1 MGNPKDRPEQDGGGA
16 ALSFDDVLGR
26 LDAAIADMNAIH
38 TKLHTFKVV
47 PELDLRKLPKPGPPK
62 LGVWTGE
69 LRPRPSDPT
78 PDQLWAAWKA
88 GGVNWVGGLDRRTA
102 RALARVV
109 ADPSLGG
116 RFLDAPGLLGRLLGV
131 LRPFAQVQLAAR
143 LYFLR
148 HPPHPALNN
157 LGFGW
162 ESEALPRW
170 WAAVGP
176 ALPPAAVVAQG
187 IATAVQRGVAALP
200 ADLDLPDLDLG
211 GKWELAI
218 AQAAPITS
226 ADHAEALLHFLDGG
240 PVSSPKPVRPAA
252 AVALRAW
259 VAATERGERVG
270 REVARALSLRVGS
283 PFGGEAAG
291 RWVAVPELLPKVRA
305 WLAGEVLEV
314 VFEHLHPTIAGH
326 QLAARKAFWRGY
338 TGRVLRVWVA
348 VSDNIKKRKA
358 LDHPDVRKIREA
370 MGTDLKVM
378 DLNGGAEQALVWM
391 HLQGGTA
398 KW

>member
-1 MGNPKDRPEQDGGGA
+1 
-16 ALSFDDVLGR
+16 
-26 LDAAIADMNAIH
+26 
-38 TKLHTFKVV
+38 
-47 PELDLRKLPKPGPPK
+47 
-62 LGVWTGE
+62 
-69 LRPRPSDPT
+69 
-78 PDQLWAAWKA
+78 
-88 GGVNWVGGLDRRTA
+88 
-102 RALARVV
+102 
-109 ADPSLGG
+109 
-116 RFLDAPGLLGRLLGV
+116 
-131 LRPFAQVQLAAR
+131 VQLAAR

-170 WAAVGP
+170 WSAVGP

-200 ADLDLPDLDLG
+200 ADLDLPDLDVA

-314 VFEHLHPTIAGH
+314 VFEHLRPTIAGH
-326 QLAARKAFWRGY
+326 QLAARKAFWKGY

-370 MGTDLKVM
+370 MGPDLKVM
-378 DLNGGAEQALVWM
+378 DLEGGAEQALVWM
-391 HLQGGTA
+391 HLQGRDGLIVTVIEGNA
-398 KW
+398 NTTLRMRQGSFEPRFGYVDYRQEVMSGEVGAGGASSASITHNGRWADRAEEFLAWRGIVPA